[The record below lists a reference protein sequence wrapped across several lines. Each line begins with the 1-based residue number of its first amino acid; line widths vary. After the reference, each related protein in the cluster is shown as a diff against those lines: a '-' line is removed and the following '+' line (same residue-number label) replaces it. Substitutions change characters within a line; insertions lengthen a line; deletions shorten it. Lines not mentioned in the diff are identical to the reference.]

1 MRSQFLLIISTLIF
15 AKFVLNQNKYF
26 FYEPKQALEIL
37 NKTTF
42 NSETLQFIV
51 DSLSKTFQDAYA
63 FNEISKNPPK
73 TKFSQ
78 NYFKKV
84 DIQKR
89 LKEINTKNTS
99 VYKFY
104 QDLKRALADLED
116 LHIQFDLSRFVS
128 LYTQIYVYQPLQFYI
143 KINNNKPKIFGK
155 SYLSKDMMNK
165 FRNYETVSKVIE
177 ENSNVAILSI
187 NGKDPFNFI
196 TNFGNEYLR
205 LKSPYATFV
214 YKFLNLNK
222 INLYILPLSLEY
234 LTNFTVVYE
243 NNQKFNTDFIILSQY
258 NLNPSNE
265 QKSFFNTNLKHDF
278 IKDNINAKI
287 DNFEI
292 ANFIQEQKPT
302 SEEKARTEEKDFK
315 WIYNYN
321 NLFKCRVDD
330 KNKVNVYLV
339 KQFGDS
345 DNIDKY
351 FQTIEKCVI
360 LFDSNTYPIILINSF
375 NPGGQSSFAHIL
387 LELLS
392 PKISLN
398 MYGAY
403 RKTNTFKNSSQLNE
417 YFSTYFANSENCEAL
432 TYDHLIKKDNIINYS
447 DDISDTLTE
456 PFILLKKDLKKKI
469 NAIKKKIKH
478 PRNPTDI
485 LVFTDG
491 FSYSSAAMFLK
502 YLQYYGG
509 AITAG
514 YFANPNISYIPFDS
528 GLSPSIIFDY
538 LRLQLLSP
546 EGYKPLYDKYK
557 WNLKIPG
564 IQTFYNPGNY
574 SIPLEYD
581 VTPVDEKI
589 NIYEIFNDSNYEI
602 FINESLLIF
611 KKYKDHCNPD
621 NKKLFLIREECD
633 NSFGNNYTHGG
644 YQCGKDGLWNKKCVA
659 SYCDIGYIFDHNKN
673 KCIIDVCSE
682 RENKDIQTKNQ
693 TENQK
698 NNQNETHKENQ
709 NENKKINQNETNKEN
724 QTKNQNGTQKEIVQ
738 KEIQKENIKKDKN
751 IGNNK
756 ENDKIYNY
764 ISYSALASSLTFLI
778 IIIIIIICN
787 NRKNNHIEITQSDG
801 LMEDSD

>member
-1 MRSQFLLIISTLIF
+1 MRFELPLIIYSLIF
-15 AKFVLNQNKYF
+15 VKFVLNQNKYY
-26 FYEPKQALEIL
+26 FYEPKQALEFI

-89 LKEINTKNTS
+89 LKGINTKNTS

-104 QDLKRALADLED
+104 QDLKRVLADLED

-128 LYTQIYVYQPLQFYI
+128 LYTQIYLYQPLQFYI
-143 KINNNKPKIFGK
+143 KVNNNKPKIFGK
-155 SYLSKDMMNK
+155 SYLSKDILNK
-165 FRNYETVSKVIE
+165 FKNHEAVSKIIE
-177 ENSNVAILSI
+177 ENSNVPILSI
-187 NGKDPFNFI
+187 NGKDPFYFI
-196 TNFGNEYLR
+196 TNFANKYLR

-214 YKFLNLNK
+214 YKFLNLNN
-222 INLYILPLSLEY
+222 INLYILPLSLED

-243 NNQKFNTDFIILSQY
+243 NSQKFNTDFIILSQN
-258 NLNPSNE
+258 NLAPSNE
-265 QKSFFNTNLKHDF
+265 QKSFFNTDLKHNF

-287 DNFEI
+287 DSFEI

-302 SEEKARTEEKDFK
+302 SEEKTRTEEKDFK

-330 KNKVNVYLV
+330 KNKVNVYLL

-351 FQTIEKCVI
+351 FQTIEKCAK
-360 LFDSNTYPIILINSF
+360 LFDSNSYPIILINSF
-375 NPGGQSSFAHIL
+375 NPGGQSSLAHIL

-432 TYDHLIKKDNIINYS
+432 TYDHLIKKDNIIKYS
-447 DDISDTLTE
+447 NDISDTLTE

-469 NAIKKKIKH
+469 NDIKKTLKH

-485 LVFTDG
+485 LVLTDG

-514 YFANPNISYIPFDS
+514 YFINPNISNIPFDS
-528 GLSPSIIFDY
+528 SLSPSIIFDY
-538 LRLQLLSP
+538 IRLQLLSP
-546 EGYKPLYDKYK
+546 EGYKPLYDNFK

-589 NIYEIFNDSNYEI
+589 NIYELFNDLNYET
-602 FINESLLIF
+602 FINESLRIF
-611 KKYKDHCNPD
+611 EKYKLNCNPE
-621 NKKLFLIREECD
+621 NKKLIFISNECD

-644 YQCGKDGLWNKKCVA
+644 YQCGEDGHWRKKCVA
-659 SYCDIGYIFDHNKN
+659 SFCDIGYIFDHNKHQ
-673 KCIIDVCSE
+673 CIIDVCSE
-682 RENKDIQTKNQ
+682 RENKKIQ
-693 TENQK
+693 TENQKNSQK
-698 NNQNETHKENQ
+698 NNQNETQKENQ
-709 NENKKINQNETNKEN
+709 NET
-724 QTKNQNGTQKEIVQ
+724 QTKNQNETQKGIGK
-738 KEIQKENIKKDKN
+738 KEIQKENIKKNKN

-764 ISYSALASSLTFLI
+764 ISYSALVSSLTFLI
-778 IIIIIIICN
+778 IIIIIIICR
-787 NRKNNHIEITQSDG
+787 NRKNDQIEIAQSDS